1 MHLTGQSIDLLVCC
15 LSATLPSVHETCKGA
30 VLASK
35 AASGIAALVR
45 DRICQ
50 QSYSVRK
57 SAAQTSPNVFG
68 TRLPFSTIS
77 VSLVDRDFQTN
88 NQPTT
93 ILQTAALA
101 RGLDA
106 VAYFMV
112 CSHMGCGL
120 TMAG

>member
-1 MHLTGQSIDLLVCC
+1 MGESIKSFVWC
-15 LSATLPSVHETCKGA
+15 LNTTPPSVHKSGKGA
-30 VLASK
+30 VLTLG
-35 AASGIAALVR
+35 AAAGIAPLVR

-50 QSYSVRK
+50 QSNTVQK
-57 SAAQTSPNVFG
+57 SAAQTSPNVSG
-68 TRLPFSTIS
+68 TSPPFSTIS

-88 NQPTT
+88 NQPAT
-93 ILQTAALA
+93 ILQTTALA

-106 VAYFMV
+106 VAYSMV